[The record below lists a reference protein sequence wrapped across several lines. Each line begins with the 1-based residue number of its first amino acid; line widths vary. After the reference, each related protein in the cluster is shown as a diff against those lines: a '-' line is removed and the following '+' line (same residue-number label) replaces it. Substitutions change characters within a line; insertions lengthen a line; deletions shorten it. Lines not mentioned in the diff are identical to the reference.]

1 MPHPIHRA
9 QPRLEL
15 IPQRFNLLAY
25 YVFRSLLPILR
36 RLRTR
41 PWLPSGISRMETTNV
56 EVLVELYQKF
66 QAGKIRF
73 LIAFRHPEVDD
84 PLSMMYLLSR
94 AVPKVARQRGI
105 SLQYPTH
112 SYFLYDR
119 GMTLWAG
126 NWLGW
131 LLSWLGGLAIHRGK
145 LDRVSLRTAR
155 DLFANGKMPIAVA
168 PEGATN
174 GHSEIVSPLE
184 PGVAQMSFWCV
195 EDLLKANRTEEVLI
209 VPVGIQ
215 YRYINPSWAKLDWL
229 LSKLEAD
236 SGLPVQRSDRYDMES
251 IEKVFYERLFS
262 LGEHIL
268 SQMEQ
273 FYDRFNHQHPRV
285 RAATLPQEPSAHPHQ
300 VLATRLETLLDR
312 SLKAAEQYF
321 SLESQGTVIERCRRI
336 ESAGWDDI
344 YRTDLP
350 DLHTLSPLQQGLADW
365 IAEEASVRLLHMR
378 LVESFVAVTAT
389 YVQEKPSFER
399 FGETSLILFD
409 LIARIKGD
417 KNPRRPRLG
426 WRQAQIS
433 VGEPISITERSSAY
447 QTNRQAAKL
456 AVNNLTQDLQIALE
470 KIISS
475 L

>member
-9 QPRLEL
+9 QARLES

-25 YVFRSLLPILR
+25 YVFRSSLPILR
-36 RLRTR
+36 RLRIR

-84 PLSMMYLLSR
+84 PLCMMYLLSR

-131 LLSWLGGLAIHRGK
+131 LMSWLGGLAIHRGK

-155 DLFANGKMPIAVA
+155 DLFANGKMPVAVA

-195 EDLLKANRTEEVLI
+195 EDLVKAKRTEEVLI

-215 YRYINPSWAKLDWL
+215 YSYINPRWAKLDWL

-236 SGLPVQRSDRYDMES
+236 SGLPVQRIDRYDMEF

-262 LGEHIL
+262 LGENIL

-273 FYDRFNHQHPRV
+273 FYDRFNHQHTRV
-285 RAATLPQEPSAHPHQ
+285 PAATLTQVASAHPNQ

-321 SLESQGTVIERCRRI
+321 GVEPQGTVIERCRRI
-336 ESAGWDDI
+336 ESASWDDI

-350 DLHTLSPLQQGLADW
+350 DLDTLSPLQQGLADW

-378 LVESFVAVTAT
+378 LAESFVAVTAT
-389 YVQEKPSFER
+389 YVQEKPSFDR
-399 FGETSLILFD
+399 FAETSLILFD

-426 WRQAQIS
+426 WRQAQMS

-447 QTNRQAAKL
+447 RTNRQAAKL
-456 AVNNLTQDLQIALE
+456 AVNNLTRDLQMALE
-470 KIISS
+470 KTISS